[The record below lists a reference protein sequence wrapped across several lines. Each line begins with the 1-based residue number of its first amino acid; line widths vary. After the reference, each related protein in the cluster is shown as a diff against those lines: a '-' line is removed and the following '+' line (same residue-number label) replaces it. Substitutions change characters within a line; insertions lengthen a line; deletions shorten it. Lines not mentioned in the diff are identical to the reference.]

1 MGKRATRFAVKFNQE
16 HKKLKKNLPFYLLF
30 RKRRTCVHVRDWKPT
45 DWRVEVLPYIYILH
59 VDVDSERRQLV
70 NWQLS
75 GVTIPITIT
84 TRPYFWKYTKHSRPV
99 HFYRRVALNTN
110 RRSCEAHYFTYFA
123 FGCLTVSSQ
132 TMPNVQWIL
141 PFEAFLSVP
150 FILLVPLTP
159 LNCI

>member
-45 DWRVEVLPYIYILH
+45 DWRVEALPYIYTA
-59 VDVDSERRQLV
+59 RRRWWWKAPIGQLAV
-70 NWQLS
+70 VGCYHSYNHNYTTLFLKIYQTFPSCSFLS
-75 GVTIPITIT
+75 
-84 TRPYFWKYTKHSRPV
+84 
-99 HFYRRVALNTN
+99 RVALNTN

-123 FGCLTVSSQ
+123 FGCLTFSSQ